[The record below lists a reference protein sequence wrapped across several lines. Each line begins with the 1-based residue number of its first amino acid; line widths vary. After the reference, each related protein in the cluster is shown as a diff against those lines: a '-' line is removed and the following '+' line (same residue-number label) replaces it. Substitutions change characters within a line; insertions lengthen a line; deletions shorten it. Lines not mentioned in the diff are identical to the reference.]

1 MTSTAAVLSPSR
13 GTVINPVDLWNI
25 ALTSNQLTPRSGCFR
40 EAKSALGLNNAVSQY
55 QVGPNGIPDYAR
67 HAHCCRCATL
77 SGSPATIEAMP
88 KIITVAAAKGG
99 VGKTTLAYEV
109 ACLLDAPL
117 VDLDW
122 DEGGATR
129 RWGYR
134 HEERVRSS
142 LLDALENGRVPT
154 PLAGHGRKP
163 DLIAGHPDFAS
174 QQPDPEDMA
183 ELLTKWAAAWGRP
196 YVVVDTHPGA
206 AHAGHGAMLAAS
218 VVVVPVILATNE
230 LNALE
235 GTLKEVPDYPL
246 LLILNKV
253 PRAVPRPELRRLRR
267 LVEVSQTQVGPVV
280 PFCRSLE
287 TRKRHSAVTSE
298 EPVPAVARDV
308 VAGLRK
314 VADAVRSY
322 TRD

>member
-1 MTSTAAVLSPSR
+1 M
-13 GTVINPVDLWNI
+13 
-25 ALTSNQLTPRSGCFR
+25 
-40 EAKSALGLNNAVSQY
+40 
-55 QVGPNGIPDYAR
+55 
-67 HAHCCRCATL
+67 
-77 SGSPATIEAMP
+77 
-88 KIITVAAAKGG
+88 
-99 VGKTTLAYEV
+99 
-109 ACLLDAPL
+109 
-117 VDLDW
+117 
-122 DEGGATR
+122 
-129 RWGYR
+129 
-134 HEERVRSS
+134 
-142 LLDALENGRVPT
+142 
-154 PLAGHGRKP
+154 
-163 DLIAGHPDFAS
+163 
-174 QQPDPEDMA
+174 
-183 ELLTKWAAAWGRP
+183 
-196 YVVVDTHPGA
+196 
-206 AHAGHGAMLAAS
+206 
-218 VVVVPVILATNE
+218 VVVPVILATNE